1 MLDILHA
8 AVALAGKGETVNFRD
23 MARSS
28 IARQRPNN
36 QQGSLLGES
45 VIGHQAHRTGHQTT
59 PAGPRGSVVTKI
71 GTTGIVEAQLDA
83 AAVPVIDDKR
93 PPCTPVT

>member
-1 MLDILHA
+1 MLDILH
-8 AVALAGKGETVNFRD
+8 VFITLASKDETVDLRD
-23 MARSS
+23 VARGS
-28 IARQRPNN
+28 IVWQRPNN
-36 QQGSLLGES
+36 QQGSPLGES

-71 GTTGIVEAQLDA
+71 GTTGIIGAQLDA